1 MLTEAHKLENVLFMC
16 LVTKGGVNK
25 KMLKIFAKKPAKKKK
40 RCGFTLIELLVVIAI
55 IGILATIVLVSLNT
69 ARAKARDARRSSD
82 MHQIALAMEM
92 YYDSQSPVTYP
103 IALPDIVTA
112 IPANS
117 AILAPYMTIVPL
129 DPSVTDSYKWTDAAS
144 PTNRYCAWA
153 TLEVPTTVTYV
164 ISNPNGTKQ
173 TTTLPNLTCPGASCC
188 YTM

>member
-16 LVTKGGVNK
+16 LVAKGGVNK

-103 IALPDIVTA
+103 NLPDIVTA

-117 AILAPYMTIVPL
+117 VLLAPYMSIVPL
-129 DPSVTDSYKWTDAAS
+129 DPSVTDGYKWTDAATPLS
-144 PTNRYCAWA
+144 RYCAWGK
-153 TLEVPTTVTYV
+153 LEVPTNIWV

-173 TTTLPNLTCPGASCC
+173 TTTEPNLTCPGASCC
-188 YTM
+188 YSM